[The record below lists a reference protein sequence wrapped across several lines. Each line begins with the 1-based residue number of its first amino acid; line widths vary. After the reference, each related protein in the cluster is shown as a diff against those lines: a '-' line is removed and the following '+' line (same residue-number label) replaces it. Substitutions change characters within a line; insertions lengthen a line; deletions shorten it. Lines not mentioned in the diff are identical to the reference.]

1 MYNIK
6 DDPFFVFDKQHEYFE
21 VMIDRPTY
29 ITFFIQKRLIKKN
42 KCNFKNEL
50 MNLKKRSSLALSEII
65 SVQLRFTINA
75 LLKWFYNIYKSRF
88 VETDILTKQ

>member
-1 MYNIK
+1 
-6 DDPFFVFDKQHEYFE
+6 
-21 VMIDRPTY
+21 
-29 ITFFIQKRLIKKN
+29 
-42 KCNFKNEL
+42 

>member
-1 MYNIK
+1 
-6 DDPFFVFDKQHEYFE
+6 
-21 VMIDRPTY
+21 MIDRPSY
-29 ITFFIQKRLIKKN
+29 ITFFIQKRLIKKKN

-50 MNLKKRSSLALSEII
+50 MNLKKRSSLALSEI
-65 SVQLRFTINA
+65 SVQRRFTINA